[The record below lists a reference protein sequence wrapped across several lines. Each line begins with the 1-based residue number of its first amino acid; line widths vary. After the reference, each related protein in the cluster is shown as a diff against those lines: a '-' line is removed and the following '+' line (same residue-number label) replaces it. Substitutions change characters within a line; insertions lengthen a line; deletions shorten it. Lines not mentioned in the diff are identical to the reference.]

1 MIQYP
6 NQNRPGRKR
15 PLYFHRPRQDY
26 SQFVKEFIANGWNG
40 TQAVLKVWPYHTYG
54 GARHKATILLANHHV
69 MSEIIKGLPTLEEL
83 GEDYSKVKKLALK
96 SDKLAEF
103 IKATDSQVRM
113 QAGFTDKVEGKMRH
127 GTLESEEKDELGN
140 LRAGILENK
149 N

>member
-1 MIQYP
+1 
-6 NQNRPGRKR
+6 
-15 PLYFHRPRQDY
+15 
-26 SQFVKEFIANGWNG
+26 
-40 TQAVLKVWPYHTYG
+40 
-54 GARHKATILLANHHV
+54 